1 MLVEAGLATKLYSY
15 PLIVEKTLGQRSRLM
30 LEVTIALTQYAFAV
44 SHIVFLISSW
54 KTSVTSLFGIETEIF
69 PYAITILIIYTSISW
84 VRDLAKFSFAFILG
98 VVLIII
104 TTVYVIAY
112 SGWMIAEQG
121 GAGEGVVFLN
131 EAGYLST
138 LGFTI
143 YSYEGIGVVMPIM
156 ATCDNP
162 QGFKSILSYAFIC
175 LVACYVIF
183 PELVY
188 YAYGSSIDQSI
199 ITEMLPSDS
208 IVVALMKF
216 GYSLNLV
223 ASFPIIINPTN
234 AAVERWFCSCL
245 KQKAGTYYW
254 MQNFSRFL
262 VTLSAI
268 VFAVVLADKLDKF
281 LGLLGSLLCAPLAL
295 TFPALVHLKHLAV
308 TRSQK
313 AVDIGVIFI
322 STCIFFFCTS

>member
-1 MLVEAGLATKLYSY
+1 ML
-15 PLIVEKTLGQRSRLM
+15 
-30 LEVTIALTQYAFAV
+30 
-44 SHIVFLISSW
+44 
-54 KTSVTSLFGIETEIF
+54 
-69 PYAITILIIYTSISW
+69 
-84 VRDLAKFSFAFILG
+84 
-98 VVLIII
+98 
-104 TTVYVIAY
+104 
-112 SGWMIAEQG
+112 
-121 GAGEGVVFLN
+121 
-131 EAGYLST
+131 
-138 LGFTI
+138 
-143 YSYEGIGVVMPIM
+143 
-156 ATCDNP
+156 
-162 QGFKSILSYAFIC
+162 
-175 LVACYVIF
+175 F

-208 IVVALMKF
+208 IIVALMKF

-245 KQKAGTYYW
+245 KQKPGTYYW

-295 TFPALVHLKHLAV
+295 TFPALVHLKHLAA
-308 TRSQK
+308 TKMQK
-313 AVDIGVIFI
+313 AVDIGVIFV